1 MPDQATPDEVTPDSV
16 TRKASLAFT
25 LNENNK
31 LLAVYEQ
38 GEGKVTLDGA
48 TAREMLSQ
56 QNLSDLFLDEQAFS
70 RLVQLYNN
78 TNASFML
85 EIGERRDG
93 EFIIKVADDKMSARL
108 TLTPAYGGAPVT
120 FEQIRQ
126 SLKEKG
132 IVSGLITSTE
142 LEAILK
148 EGVATDYLIAQGRP
162 AIQGLDAQFHSLI
175 PEIQERRPQINEYG
189 IADFRDL
196 GKLILVKEGDPLM
209 RRTLPT
215 EGKKGENILGQ
226 VLTPKA
232 SQNTPFTPDLKGAML
247 DPDDN
252 ELLRA
257 TIIGQPILFPTG
269 VMVSPTI
276 TVPQVNIST
285 GNLSFDGTINILGD
299 VMDGMK
305 VYALEDIF
313 IGGTVEAAE
322 IEAGGNISIKGGII
336 GNSVPGGNSATS
348 MGGRL
353 SCKGSVTARFAKY
366 VSIDAGTSIIIEEY
380 SMNNH
385 LTAINQILVGKPG
398 GKKGLLSGGTASAMM
413 LVQATSAGSAAGTK
427 TFIQAG
433 VNPHTQEQLNGL
445 ESAIEEN
452 EKKLEDMNK
461 IIAFVENN
469 PEKDKNGLLDKARR
483 TLDKL
488 TVEIAQLQADRES
501 LLSEMS
507 FAEYA
512 KVVVDQTIFN
522 GVEVWIGNQ
531 PWRAREERGKTSFRL
546 IDGKISFGT

>member
-1 MPDQATPDEVTPDSV
+1 MDEATTPNE
-16 TRKASLAFT
+16 TARKATLTFT
-25 LNENNK
+25 LNEDNK

-38 GEGKVTLDGA
+38 GDGKVMLD
-48 TAREMLSQ
+48 TAAVSEMLSQ
-56 QNLSDLFLDEQAFS
+56 QNLSDLFVDEQALS
-70 RLVQLYNN
+70 RLVQLHNN
-78 TNASFML
+78 TSANFIL

-108 TLTPAYGGAPVT
+108 TMTPAYGGAPVT

-132 IVSGLITSTE
+132 IVSGLITSAE
-142 LEAILK
+142 LDALLK
-148 EGVATDYLIAQGRP
+148 AGQATDYLIAQGRP
-162 AIQGLDAQFHSLI
+162 AVPGLDAQFHSLI
-175 PEIQERRPQINEYG
+175 PEIQERRPQINKHG

-196 GKLILVKEGDPLM
+196 GQLILVKQGDPLM

-226 VLTPKA
+226 VLTPRP
-232 SQNTPFTPDLKGAML
+232 SQNTPFTSDLKGAML
-247 DPDDN
+247 DPDDR

-257 TIIGQPILFPTG
+257 TIVGQPLLFPNG

-276 TVPQVNIST
+276 TVPQVNIET

-305 VYALEDIF
+305 VYASEDIF

-322 IEAGGNISIKGGII
+322 IEAGGNISIKGGVI
-336 GNSVPGGNSATS
+336 GSSVSTGSSATS
-348 MGGRL
+348 VGGKI
-353 SCKGSVTARFAKY
+353 SCKGSVSARFAKY

-398 GKKGLLSGGTASAMM
+398 GKTGLISGGTASAMM
-413 LVQATSAGSAAGTK
+413 LVQATSVGSAAGIK
-427 TFIQAG
+427 TYIQAG
-433 VNPHTQEQLNGL
+433 INPHTQEQLNTI
-445 ESAIEEN
+445 EQEIEEN
-452 EKKLEDMNK
+452 EKKQDDINK

-469 PEKDKNGLLDKARR
+469 PERDKNGLLDKALR
-483 TLDKL
+483 TLEKL
-488 TVEIAQLQADRES
+488 TAEIAQRQADRES

-512 KVVVDQTIFN
+512 KVVVDQTIHT
-522 GVEVWIGNQ
+522 GVEIRIGNQ
-531 PWRAREERGKTSFRL
+531 PWRANEERGKTSFRL
-546 IDGKISFGT
+546 IDGKISFGS

>member
-1 MPDQATPDEVTPDSV
+1 MDEVTPVEV
-16 TRKASLAFT
+16 TRKAALTFN

-31 LLAVYEQ
+31 LLAVFEQ
-38 GEGKVTLDGA
+38 GEGKVTLDGDVV
-48 TAREMLSQ
+48 REMLTQ
-56 QNLSDLFLDEQAFS
+56 QNLSDLFLDEQAIS

-78 TNASFML
+78 SNASFVL

-93 EFIIKVADDKMSARL
+93 EFIIKVSDDKMSARL
-108 TLTPAYGGAPVT
+108 TMTPAYGGDPIT

-132 IVSGLITSTE
+132 IVSGLITSAK

-148 EGVATDYLIAQGRP
+148 EGQATDYLIAQGRP
-162 AIQGLDAQFHSLI
+162 AVPGLDAQFHSLV
-175 PEIQERRPQINEYG
+175 PQMQERRPQINEHG

-196 GKLILVKEGDPLM
+196 GQLVLVKEGDPLM

-226 VLTPKA
+226 VLTPKP
-232 SQNTPFTPDLKGAML
+232 SQNTPFTSDLKGAML

-257 TIIGQPILFPTG
+257 TIIGQPLLFPNG

-276 TVPQVNIST
+276 TVPQVNIET

-322 IEAGGNISIKGGII
+322 IEAGGNISIKGGVI
-336 GNSVPGGNSATS
+336 GNSVSSGSSATS
-348 MGGRL
+348 MGGRI

-366 VSIDAGTSIIIEEY
+366 VSIDAGTSIILEEY
-380 SMNNH
+380 SMNNQ

-398 GKKGLLSGGTASAMM
+398 GKKGLISGGSASAMM
-413 LVQATSAGSAAGTK
+413 LIQATSIGSAAGIK
-427 TFIQAG
+427 TYIQAG
-433 VNPHTQEQLNGL
+433 INPHTQEQLNGI
-445 ESAIEEN
+445 EHEIEEN
-452 EKKLEDMNK
+452 EKKQGDINK
-461 IIAFVENN
+461 IITFVENN

-483 TLDKL
+483 TLDNL
-488 TVEIAQLQADRES
+488 TAEIARHQADRES
-501 LLSEMS
+501 LLAEMS

-512 KVVVDQTIFN
+512 KVVVDQTIYN
-522 GVEVWIGNQ
+522 GVEIRIGNQ

-546 IDGKISFGT
+546 IDGKISLEG